1 MMMRKNMDEQQRAE
15 HERQAAQRAHEIHQ
29 ARLRAEAE
37 SESVERFHR
46 EHMERERL
54 RKEKSERETAA
65 MYRALAEFDFEC
77 QNGSRWGVG
86 LGGNPFGPLVYLGI
100 DW

>member
-1 MMMRKNMDEQQRAE
+1 MDEQQRAE
-15 HERQAAQRAHEIHQ
+15 HERQATQRAHELHQ
-29 ARLRAEAE
+29 ARLREEADRE
-37 SESVERFHR
+37 RVERFQR

-54 RKEKSERETAA
+54 RKEKSKRETDA

-77 QNGSRWGVG
+77 QYGSRWGVG
-86 LGGNPFGPLVYLGI
+86 LGGNPFGPPVYLGI